1 MTMTPSSEFPKVA
14 IVILNYNGMKE
25 DYFARFLP
33 SVYASIYPN
42 LELYVADN
50 KSTDNSVEYLKDEG
64 FQTHTNKSP
73 QAHRF
78 PRYLIEMGENHWF
91 AGGYNRA
98 LKYVDADYY
107 ILLNSDVK
115 VAPDWIQP
123 IINLMEKD
131 AQIGAC
137 QPKVRME
144 AEPYLFEHAGA
155 SGGYMDK
162 WGYPFCRGRIFT
174 RVEEDRGQYD
184 DVQEV
189 FWATGAALFIRK
201 ELFHNLGGFDEDYK
215 AHMEEIDLCW
225 RLKRANYKIMVCPQS
240 VVWHVG
246 GGTLPQHSPQ
256 KAFLNFRNSLST
268 VFKNEEGNKAYT
280 IVFIRLLLDG
290 VAGFRFLLNAE
301 FANIWAIIRAHW
313 SFFTQ
318 YGKNKQKRKKTAEV
332 VAKHCYKQ
340 PIYRKAGVYPK
351 SIVWQHF
358 VKGKQ
363 TFNDLEL

>member
-1 MTMTPSSEFPKVA
+1 MKSSSKFPKVA

-25 DYFARFLP
+25 DYLARFLP
-33 SVYASIYPN
+33 SIYASIYSN
-42 LELYVADN
+42 LELYVVDN
-50 KSTDNSVEYLKDEG
+50 MSTDNSVEYLKQEG
-64 FQTHTNKSP
+64 FQAHTNKSS
-73 QAHRF
+73 QVHDF
-78 PRYLIEMGENHWF
+78 PRYLIEMEENHWF

-98 LKYVDADYY
+98 LKFVEADYY

-123 IINLMEKD
+123 IIDLMEKD
-131 AQIGAC
+131 PQIGAC

-144 AEPYLFEHAGA
+144 AAPYLFEHAGA

-174 RVEEDRGQYD
+174 KVEEDRGQYD
-184 DVQEV
+184 DIQEV

-201 ELFHNLGGFDEDYK
+201 ALFHNLGGFDEDYK

-225 RLKRANYKIMVCPQS
+225 RLKRANYKVMVCPQS
-240 VVWHVG
+240 AIWHVG

-256 KAFLNFRNSLST
+256 KAFLNFRNSLAT
-268 VFKNEEGNKAYT
+268 IFKNEVGNKAYT

-290 VAGFRFLLNAE
+290 IAGFRFLLNGE
-301 FANIWAIIRAHW
+301 FANIWAIVRAHW

-318 YGKNKQKRKKTAEV
+318 FGKNKQKRKETADI
-332 VAKHCYKQ
+332 VARYCYEK
-340 PIYRKAGVYPK
+340 PVYRRAGVYPK